1 MRDYQQTIDFLYN
14 SFPMFQNIGAGAY
27 KPGLGRMLEMLDTIG
42 CPHEKLRV
50 IHVAGTNGKGST
62 AHTLAAILNSAGY
75 RTGLFTSPH
84 LVDFRERIRIN
95 GEMISRQEVV
105 EFVENHGMLMP
116 GDGIAPSFFELTTAM
131 AFDHFARHDVDVAVV
146 EVGLGG
152 RLDCTNVVKPDLCVI
167 TNISFDHVALLGD
180 TLEKIAAEKAG
191 IIKHGVPV
199 VIGESA
205 DLPGVR
211 KIFADTAAS
220 VGAPITY
227 ADDCPRFASMS
238 RGEGSVIYS
247 GTNFGDIVSE
257 LTGECQPKN
266 AATILCAVK
275 VLVDHGWRIQAA
287 DVARGFA
294 GVCALTGLAGR
305 WMRRKVKG
313 VDVICDT
320 GHNKGGWEYLSD
332 TLSSIPDL
340 RMVIGFVND
349 KDVSGILSMMPRD
362 AMYYFTQA
370 SVRRAM
376 PAAELAGYAGREGIS
391 GRCFDDVAS
400 AVEAA
405 VGDAADGSTVFVG
418 GSTFIVADFIASL
431 DRIS

>member
-1 MRDYQQTIDFLYN
+1 MD
-14 SFPMFQNIGAGAY
+14 
-27 KPGLGRMLEMLDTIG
+27 
-42 CPHEKLRV
+42 
-50 IHVAGTNGKGST
+50 
-62 AHTLAAILNSAGY
+62 
-75 RTGLFTSPH
+75 
-84 LVDFRERIRIN
+84 
-95 GEMISRQEVV
+95 GE
-105 EFVENHGMLMP
+105 
-116 GDGIAPSFFELTTAM
+116 
-131 AFDHFARHDVDVAVV
+131 
-146 EVGLGG
+146 
-152 RLDCTNVVKPDLCVI
+152 
-167 TNISFDHVALLGD
+167 
-180 TLEKIAAEKAG
+180 
-191 IIKHGVPV
+191 
-199 VIGESA
+199 
-205 DLPGVR
+205 
-211 KIFADTAAS
+211 
-220 VGAPITY
+220 
-227 ADDCPRFASMS
+227 
-238 RGEGSVIYS
+238 
-247 GTNFGDIVSE
+247 
-257 LTGECQPKN
+257 
-266 AATILCAVK
+266 
-275 VLVDHGWRIQAA
+275 QAA

-294 GVCALTGLAGR
+294 GVCSLTGLAGR